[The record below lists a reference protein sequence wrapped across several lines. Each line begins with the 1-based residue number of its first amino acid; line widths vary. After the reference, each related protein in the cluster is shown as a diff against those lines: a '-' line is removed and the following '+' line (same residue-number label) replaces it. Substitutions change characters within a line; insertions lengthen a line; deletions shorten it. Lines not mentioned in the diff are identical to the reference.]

1 MGNKID
7 EILELTKEVSAQDS
21 NELDLT
27 VTRFG
32 EELTNTGD
40 LEFLWTAR
48 STTSVVKNT
57 SSNIKTFSDVKMAKN
72 IEGNGAVRL
81 GDEVFVFKKSYTWK
95 VHDLKNLIKWLIKPF
110 KLMNVWSLLLV
121 VQFPS
126 ILKLLEQYLLTLHL
140 LLILFLCL

>member
-32 EELTNTGD
+32 EELTNTED

-48 STTSVVKNT
+48 STTSVIKNT

-81 GDEVFVFKKSYTWK
+81 GDEVFVCLLYT
-95 VHDLKNLIKWLIKPF
+95 
-110 KLMNVWSLLLV
+110 S
-121 VQFPS
+121 PS
-126 ILKLLEQYLLTLHL
+126 PRDQ
-140 LLILFLCL
+140 

>member
-32 EELTNTGD
+32 EELTNTED

-48 STTSVVKNT
+48 STTSVIKNT

-81 GDEVFVFKKSYTWK
+81 GDEVFVFNKSYTWK
-95 VHDLKNLIKWLIKPF
+95 VHDLKNLIKWIIEKSSDDEELTESLIRK
-110 KLMNVWSLLLV
+110 WCC
-121 VQFPS
+121 
-126 ILKLLEQYLLTLHL
+126 EAR
-140 LLILFLCL
+140 